1 MATKTPLILNGLKFQ
16 VNPTSLSI
24 SGSVVTTSLNTQG
37 GVRFQTWYD
46 SPQVLTISGM
56 SAGESAYMELQTL
69 KSNFEYTNTKGL
81 SKLIYKN
88 STYTGFIQ
96 NVVVSHAVE
105 AHLRFPYSITFQ
117 LLAGQ
122 RFNVYDFAFNPTGL
136 ISSSL
141 NQLSKI
147 INIPINNATNNLN
160 AGIAKII

>member
-1 MATKTPLILNGLKFQ
+1 MATKTPLILNGIKFQ
-16 VNPTSLSI
+16 VNPMGLKIESEVI
-24 SGSVVTTSLNTQG
+24 TTSLNTQG

-56 SAGESAYMELQTL
+56 SAGETAYMELQSL
-69 KSNFEYTNTKGL
+69 KSNFEFTNTKGL

-88 STYTGFIQ
+88 STYTGFIKHID
-96 NVVVSHAVE
+96 VSHSVDT
-105 AHLRFPYSITFQ
+105 HLRFPYAITFQ

-122 RFNVYDFAFNPTGL
+122 RFNFYDFAFNPTGL

-141 NQLSKI
+141 NQLSNI

-160 AGIAKII
+160 AGISKII